1 MPSRRLSDEEKDEIA
16 QLAADRVL
24 ASDEFKALVRDH
36 AVAATDEALTSTA
49 FAELLRSAVGT
60 SSKGSRKSAARRASD
75 ARVTAARAA
84 ERASRRR
91 QTAADRQREREAEEA
106 ARAERIVELW
116 AAGVPRV
123 QIAEELG
130 FSRKKF
136 DAEVERLRREGEER
150 LAYRPGVD

>member
-1 MPSRRLSDEEKDEIA
+1 
-16 QLAADRVL
+16 
-24 ASDEFKALVRDH
+24 
-36 AVAATDEALTSTA
+36 
-49 FAELLRSAVGT
+49 
-60 SSKGSRKSAARRASD
+60 
-75 ARVTAARAA
+75 
-84 ERASRRR
+84 
-91 QTAADRQREREAEEA
+91 
-106 ARAERIVELW
+106 VELW